1 MIECELCGRKLKS
14 SESMELGYGPVCYKK
29 VFGNRKKIRSTKQ
42 IRDKN
47 SSVSADELPYY
58 DIPGQMSLEDF
69 LQPDA
74 E

>member
-1 MIECELCGRKLKS
+1 
-14 SESMELGYGPVCYKK
+14 MELGYGPVCYKK

-42 IRDKN
+42 ILDKN
-47 SSVSADELPYY
+47 SSVSADEISYY

-69 LQPDA
+69 LKPDA